1 MLSEQVTPYLLT
13 GNDVLIS
20 SIVVWFLGEYLTRSI
35 PFLKR
40 YSIPSAVTGGLIC
53 STVIALI
60 YSFANIEISFDMRIR
75 DLLLLVFFSTI
86 GLSAKFQLL
95 KEGGKSLA
103 VLLLVATI
111 FLVIQDVTGVLL
123 IKLMGY
129 HPAYGLFA
137 GSVSFAGGY
146 GTAIAWGNVAEE
158 AGLLKAREIGIAF
171 ATFGLIAGGILG
183 GPIAERLIKKNKH
196 SIEGELK
203 DSGNATL
210 QPQQTK
216 AASSISGV
224 LGTIL
229 VLPLCVELGDL
240 VNRLFFSR
248 GVMLPGFLTAMLV
261 GIFITNTSKL
271 VKMPLNVVAVERMG
285 EISLQLFL
293 SMSLMSMQF
302 WTLTDAIGPIL
313 FVLAFQ
319 CLVMTIFASY
329 IIYWV
334 MGRSYDACVIVAGF
348 VGLGLGA
355 TPVGIANMNAVTS
368 KYGASKKAFLVI
380 PLLGAFF
387 IDLVNALVIKFFVA
401 LPIISGTPL

>member
-103 VLLLVATI
+103 ILLLVATI

-158 AGLLKAREIGIAF
+158 VGLLKAREIGIAF

-229 VLPLCVELGDL
+229 VLALCVELGDL

-261 GIFITNTSKL
+261 GIFITNTSEL

>member
-1 MLSEQVTPYLLT
+1 MLSEQITPYLLT

-20 SIVVWFLGEYLTRSI
+20 SIAVWFLGEYLTRSI

-60 YSFANIEISFDMRIR
+60 YSFANIEISFDMQIR

-103 VLLLVATI
+103 VLLLVATV

-123 IKLMGY
+123 VKLMGY
-129 HPAYGLFA
+129 HPAYGLFG

-158 AGLLKAREIGIAF
+158 AGLLKAKEIGIAF
-171 ATFGLIAGGILG
+171 ATFGLIAGGVLG
-183 GPIAERLIKKNKH
+183 GPIAERLIKKNNH
-196 SIEGELK
+196 SFKGELE
-203 DSGNATL
+203 DSGNANL

-216 AASSISGV
+216 SASSISGV

-229 VLPLCVELGDL
+229 VLALCVELGDL
-240 VNRLFFSR
+240 VNRLFFSK
-248 GVMLPGFLTAMLV
+248 GVMLPGFLTAMLI
-261 GIFITNTSKL
+261 GIFITNTSEL
-271 VKMPLNVVAVERMG
+271 VKAPLNEVAVERMS

-293 SMSLMSMQF
+293 SMSLMSMQL
-302 WTLTDAIGPIL
+302 WTLADAMGPIL
-313 FVLAFQ
+313 LVLGFQ
-319 CLVMTIFASY
+319 ILVITIFASY
-329 IIYWV
+329 IVYRV
-334 MGRSYDACVIVAGF
+334 MGRSYDACVISAGF

-368 KYGASKKAFLVI
+368 KYGPSPKAFLVI
-380 PLLGAFF
+380 PLVGAFF